1 MNPTTLLSLVDL
13 LAELETIADSQNQ
26 FAGTSLQSARTMS
39 EASAD
44 SQTTVGADFRFVQL
58 HSDASETYLQ

>member
-1 MNPTTLLSLVDL
+1 MNPNTLLSLVDL
-13 LAELETIADSQNQ
+13 LAELETIADSQDE

-39 EASAD
+39 EAYAD
-44 SQTTVGADFRFVQL
+44 SQTITGADFRFVQL